1 MERTFSDVSIK
12 TDGALTQVMVDGV
25 DMSRALSVTFNHI
38 AGEVPTIT
46 LVFPVER
53 SSVEGK
59 AEVEK
64 SSHIVEPDT
73 AVRIIGDVRIDRWR
87 EVNFNGENKNATA
100 GAGGRADESYCER
113 KN

>member
-87 EVNFNGENKNATA
+87 EVNLNGKDKNTTT
-100 GAGGRADESYCER
+100 GAGGCAAESHCES
-113 KN
+113 KD

>member
-73 AVRIIGDVRIDRWR
+73 AVRIIVFVRFYSWWY
-87 EVNFNGENKNATA
+87 VNFNGENKNATA